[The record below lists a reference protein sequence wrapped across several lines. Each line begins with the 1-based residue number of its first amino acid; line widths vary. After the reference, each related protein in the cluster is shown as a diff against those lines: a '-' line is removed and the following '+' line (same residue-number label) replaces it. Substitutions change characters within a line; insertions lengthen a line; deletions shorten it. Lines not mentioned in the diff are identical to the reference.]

1 MEKWTDFVA
10 VFNPDQFFIKGH
22 LCTTSAGNLRTPVFW
37 KIDYRKVGI
46 YGDIINDHFGVDVD
60 VSCVN
65 DGTESFYFDEKYL
78 DVDLEKNDYL

>member
-1 MEKWTDFVA
+1 M
-10 VFNPDQFFIKGH
+10 
-22 LCTTSAGNLRTPVFW
+22 
-37 KIDYRKVGI
+37 GI